1 MYCPNCGQQQVSDE
15 MRFCSRCGLALSGLT
30 DWLAAGRSPTRPPD
44 HDQVAIDSPR
54 RKGMRRGA
62 KLMFFSLVI
71 FAISLVVSIGI
82 DEGAVMLFPCALFFI
97 SLVWILYARLF
108 IPKTKS
114 VSPPVF
120 QAPSV
125 QSHTFGSNSARG
137 SLTPAT
143 TMSIPPISQVK
154 TNELA
159 QPPSVTENTTRLL
172 DE

>member
-1 MYCPNCGQQQVSDE
+1 MYCPNCGQQQVSEE

-30 DWLAAGRSPTRPPD
+30 DWLATGGLPKRSTEY
-44 HDQVAIDSPR
+44 DQVAIDSPR

-62 KLMFFSLVI
+62 KLMFFSLVL
-71 FAISLVVSIGI
+71 FSISLVVSLAI
-82 DEGAVMLFPCALFFI
+82 DEGAPLLLPCALLFT

-108 IPKTKS
+108 IPKTRS
-114 VSPPVF
+114 VGPPVF
-120 QAPSV
+120 QSPSV
-125 QSHTFGSNSARG
+125 QSDTFGSNSARV

-143 TMSIPPISQVK
+143 TLSIPPIGQVK